1 MEIQKAF
8 VAGCGTGQCDMRPS
22 SKRSEEC
29 EQQRESTTGGW
40 LRPLAIIG
48 LVAVL
53 VAAPVAAITG
63 AGGNSGASA
72 ADSHPALAQDGTPT
86 MTESGFD
93 HSGSA
98 GGSASSETVV
108 ASSGYEHRQEQE
120 VTPDPREIELGA
132 SVTAEIDE
140 DDPESD
146 EYRGYHDPITFDGEE
161 GQAVSIRMDA
171 SYGYG
176 PRPVYHEPRGPSPD
190 GDESQ
195 LADPYLL
202 LVGPDGDVIARSDD
216 TRRSLNAAIQGVV
229 LPDDGEYTIVATSY
243 GDEQTFQYR
252 LETSIEDPDSA
263 GENLRSI
270 DLNSTAVG
278 EIDKADPYDRDRR
291 GFHEPVTFD
300 GSAGQTVRIDM
311 GSRPGDTYLMLLDP
325 SGNVIAENDDHRS
338 LNSSIERVTLPEDG
352 EYTIVATSFSEEDR
366 FTYELSV
373 NVIGSGDPGAGG
385 ADLRDIRIGQSAS
398 GQIDTGDP
406 NARFLRGYYEPV
418 SFEGRAGQSV
428 TIDME
433 SEQGDTFLMLYGP
446 EGDRIASNDDYE
458 GLDSHIE
465 AELPET
471 GEYTIIATSFGEED
485 TFSYELTLSEGGDGD
500 VNENATDLRSI
511 EYGETADGEIDEG
524 DPQSRVYR
532 GWYEPVT
539 FQGSAGDEVSVDMT
553 SDDDT
558 YLILLAP
565 NGTVLAEN
573 DDFRGLDSHVE
584 ADLEVDGQYTIIAT
598 SFDAR
603 ATFDYELTLERTDG
617 TAS

>member
-1 MEIQKAF
+1 
-8 VAGCGTGQCDMRPS
+8 MRPS

-29 EQQRESTTGGW
+29 EQQRESTTSRW
-40 LRPLAIIG
+40 LRPLAILG
-48 LVAVL
+48 LVAIL
-53 VAAPVAAITG
+53 VAAPVAAVTG
-63 AGGNSGASA
+63 AGSSSGGPAA
-72 ADSHPALAQDGTPT
+72 ADSGSAPAQERTPT
-86 MTESGFD
+86 MTEAASGG

-98 GGSASSETVV
+98 SGSVSVSSGTAV

-132 SVTAEIDE
+132 AVTAEIDE
-140 DDPESD
+140 DDPQSD

-161 GQAVSIRMDA
+161 GQAVTIRMDA
-171 SYGYG
+171 AYRHHPGPYG
-176 PRPVYHEPRGPSPD
+176 PERPTDD
-190 GDESQ
+190 GEEQ
-195 LADPYLL
+195 MADPYLL
-202 LVGPDGDVIARSDD
+202 LVGPDGDVIARNDD
-216 TRRSLNAAIQGVV
+216 TDHSLNAAIQGIV

-252 LETSIEDPDSA
+252 LDTSVENEDSA
-263 GENLRSI
+263 GTDLRSI
-270 DLNSTAVG
+270 DLNSSAVG

-291 GFHEPVTFD
+291 GFHEPVTFE
-300 GSAGQTVRIDM
+300 GSAGQTVRVEM

-325 SGNVIAENDDHRS
+325 SGNVIAENDDS
-338 LNSSIERVTLPEDG
+338 FGLNSTIERVTLPEDG
-352 EYTIVATSFSEEDR
+352 EYTIVATSFSEQDR

-373 NVIGSGDPGAGG
+373 NVIGSGDPVAGG
-385 ADLRDIRIGQSAS
+385 ADLRDIAIGETAS

-406 NARFLRGYYEPV
+406 NAQFLRGYYEPV
-418 SFEGRAGQSV
+418 TFRGRAGQSV

-433 SEQGDTFLMLYGP
+433 SERGDTFLMLYGP

-458 GLDSHIE
+458 GLNSHIE
-465 AELPET
+465 AELPEH

-485 TFSYELTLSEGGDGD
+485 TFSYELTLSEGGSGGVDA
-500 VNENATDLRSI
+500 NATDLRSI
-511 EYGETADGEIDEG
+511 EYGETADGTIDEG

-539 FQGSAGDEVSVDMT
+539 FQGSAGDEISVDMT
-553 SDDDT
+553 SEDDT

-573 DDFRGLDSHVE
+573 DDYRGLDSHVE
-584 ADLEVDGQYTIIAT
+584 ADLAVDGQYTIIAT
-598 SFDAR
+598 SYDAR

-617 TAS
+617 TES